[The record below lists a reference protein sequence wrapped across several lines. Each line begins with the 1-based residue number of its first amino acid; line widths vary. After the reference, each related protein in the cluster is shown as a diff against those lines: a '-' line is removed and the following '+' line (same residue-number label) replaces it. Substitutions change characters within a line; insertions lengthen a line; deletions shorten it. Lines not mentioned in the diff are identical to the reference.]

1 VNRRTRTAAVIGAL
15 GLACTGLAVAPTALA
30 AAAAPEDPGCTVS
43 YTTTP
48 VAGPG
53 ATVTGLPKEID
64 FGTNLPAAAGY
75 KVVFHGT
82 PSKLATGFVRA
93 QVVINGNSPPQTD
106 GFNWGNRSP
115 IAGNGTVS
123 QIWKPNPRQFT
134 AGKSYSLDHN
144 DSHAIENDFYAKGQ
158 TEVPKLTLSRAG
170 SKVTIV
176 ALTKRFVLSAAKFEP
191 RAEPVQLYASTNPT
205 GAHGHRVATGKTNAA
220 GKFAF
225 HVTASKKLTYFVV
238 IPTTAYGTTSSS
250 KSYAK

>member
-115 IAGNGTVS
+115 IAGSRTPGSSPPGRATPWITTIPTRS
-123 QIWKPNPRQFT
+123 RTTPRAT
-134 AGKSYSLDHN
+134 SACSGRSGRVRS
-144 DSHAIENDFYAKGQ
+144 S
-158 TEVPKLTLSRAG
+158 TRRVRPRSR
-170 SKVTIV
+170 SSP
-176 ALTKRFVLSAAKFEP
+176 SAA
-191 RAEPVQLYASTNPT
+191 RA
-205 GAHGHRVATGKTNAA
+205 RR
-220 GKFAF
+220 
-225 HVTASKKLTYFVV
+225 
-238 IPTTAYGTTSSS
+238 
-250 KSYAK
+250 